1 LAAARG
7 RTCIATPSPLRG
19 FTLFLQTG
27 NFVHSGDGWGFDIH
41 ESARHE
47 HFRATRA
54 RLRRRMHE
62 IPLAAARQPPYPASS

>member
-1 LAAARG
+1 M
-7 RTCIATPSPLRG
+7 
-19 FTLFLQTG
+19 G